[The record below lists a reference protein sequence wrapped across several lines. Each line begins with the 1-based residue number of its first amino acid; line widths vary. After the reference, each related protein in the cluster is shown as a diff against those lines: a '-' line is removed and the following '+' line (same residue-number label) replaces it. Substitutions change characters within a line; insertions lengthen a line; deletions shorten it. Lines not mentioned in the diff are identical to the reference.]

1 MCQIFLLPCFFN
13 KLALVRAFTFRKTLF
28 TLRGAQGCMPLP
40 VLGVIVAHEDALVER
55 AHSLASVLV
64 HKSLTMRPPMQQ
76 RA

>member
-13 KLALVRAFTFRKTLF
+13 KLALVRAFAFRKTLF
-28 TLRGAQGCMPLP
+28 TLRGVQGCMPLP
-40 VLGVIVAHEDALVER
+40 VLGVIVAHEDALIER

>member
-1 MCQIFLLPCFFN
+1 
-13 KLALVRAFTFRKTLF
+13 
-28 TLRGAQGCMPLP
+28 MPLP
-40 VLGVIVAHEDALVER
+40 VLGVIVAHEDALIER